1 MDLLVNVDVDDLER
15 AIAFYSNAL
24 GLRLERRLF
33 KGMVAEMSGAS
44 SKIYLLTH
52 PVGSRASLGTS
63 SVRTYAR
70 HWTPVH
76 LDFET
81 NDVDGAVARAVEA
94 GAKLEGSIQAFAWR
108 RLATLS
114 DPFGHGFCLL
124 QFSDRGYDAVA

>member
-1 MDLLVNVDVDDLER
+1 MNLLVNLDVDDLER
-15 AIAFYSNAL
+15 AIAFYSDAL

-33 KGMVAEMSGAS
+33 NGMVAEMGGAS

-52 PVGSRASLGTS
+52 PTGSRASLGTS
-63 SVRTYAR
+63 SVRTYDR

-81 NDVDGAVARAVEA
+81 KDVDGAVARAVEA
-94 GAKLEGSIQAFAWR
+94 GAKLEGGIQGFAWG

>member
-1 MDLLVNVDVDDLER
+1 MNLLVTVDVDDLER

-33 KGMVAEMSGAS
+33 KGMVAEMGGAS

-52 PVGSRASLGTS
+52 PAGSRASLGTS
-63 SVRTYAR
+63 SLRTYDR

-81 NDVDGAVARAVEA
+81 KDVDGAVARAVEA
-94 GAKLEGSIQAFAWR
+94 GAKLEGSIQAFTWG

-124 QFSDRGYDAVA
+124 QFTDRGYDAVA

>member
-1 MDLLVNVDVDDLER
+1 MNLLVNVDVDDLER

-33 KGMVAEMSGAS
+33 KGMVAEMGGAS

-52 PVGSRASLGTS
+52 PAGSRASLGTT
-63 SVRTYAR
+63 SVRTYDR

-76 LDFET
+76 LDFDT
-81 NDVDGAVARAVEA
+81 KDVDAAVARAVEA
-94 GAKLEGSIQAFAWR
+94 GAKLEGSIQAFAWG
-108 RLATLS
+108 RLATLC

-124 QFSDRGYDAVA
+124 QFTDRGYDAVA